1 MNQINEPK
9 DQTDENS
16 PFGLVF
22 GAYSTAFK
30 TRDHEGLREAF
41 HPDASVT
48 LHDRRTQD
56 RLELAPLD
64 FFTRLYREIGD
75 AEFEVETLKSR
86 FVDGY
91 LFADGTWSRPVGPAF
106 FARPICSQHRTT
118 GELRRS
124 PWSGWIRKTADPV
137 RQRSSGARWS
147 IGFFSQSGGHISTV
161 AH

>member
-1 MNQINEPK
+1 MIRPMNQINESK

-30 TRDHEGLREAF
+30 TRDHDGLREAF
-41 HPDASVT
+41 HPDASVA
-48 LHDRRTQD
+48 LHDRRTHD

-91 LFADGTWSRPVGPAF
+91 LFADGTWVTPGASG
-106 FARPICSQHRTT
+106 I
-118 GELRRS
+118 LRA
-124 PWSGWIRKTADPV
+124 ADL
-137 RQRSSGARWS
+137 
-147 IGFFSQSGGHISTV
+147 FSASNDGRIASLTV
-161 AH
+161 VWMDPEDR